1 MKKYIYIYYG
11 RLQTLKLWGGR
22 FLNLGKPSLS
32 IYINVDQKSLVTRGN
47 ERKGEGKKQL
57 FSFILFFFFG
67 SSTRWKKFPF
77 RFYTEIIL
85 EVLYRFRKTMG
96 RVVGELGKE
105 VKQQQFLG

>member
-11 RLQTLKLWGGR
+11 RFQTLKSWGGR

-57 FSFILFFFFG
+57 FSFILFFFF
-67 SSTRWKKFPF
+67 WLLHEVE
-77 RFYTEIIL
+77 EISIS
-85 EVLYRFRKTMG
+85 VLYRNNSGGT
-96 RVVGELGKE
+96 V
-105 VKQQQFLG
+105 QI